1 MKSFLVSFVKQIV
14 SGIDRK
20 CYLSIILDRIAC
32 HRKYF
37 ALNSEQAFMRPCL
50 ATKAARSGLDPGPL
64 LGIIKDRPRNRVCG
78 YCYSPRSSLPF
89 CTCPVL

>member
-1 MKSFLVSFVKQIV
+1 MGDWRFREVVFGVLCQADSLRDQTKMLEP
-14 SGIDRK
+14 
-20 CYLSIILDRIAC
+20 IILERIAC
-32 HRKYF
+32 HRTYF

-78 YCYSPRSSLPF
+78 
-89 CTCPVL
+89 